1 MNMDSPL
8 FPAPE
13 GYVVDMENPQRM
25 GVALNFWVGGVGMFL
40 AATFLGIRIYTKT
53 FLARN
58 FAADDGT
65 STSIRRLGGG
75 L

>member
-1 MNMDSPL
+1 
-8 FPAPE
+8 
-13 GYVVDMENPQRM
+13 M